1 MNLYFKKTKKD
12 IVVTEENEEDCRNNE
27 ICRFCDKNIE
37 SDKVGDHCHL
47 TSKNRGP
54 AHKKM

>member
-1 MNLYFKKTKKD
+1 M
-12 IVVTEENEEDCRNNE
+12 TEENEGDCRNNE

>member
-1 MNLYFKKTKKD
+1 M
-12 IVVTEENEEDCRNNE
+12 TEENEEDCRNNE

-37 SDKVGDHCHL
+37 SDEVGDHCHL
-47 TSKNRGP
+47 KSKNRGP